1 MFTEKA
7 LNKAKADLYNII
19 ANNAYKDFIRAN
31 TNRQGKQY
39 KKHRPYNL
47 GHDTNAAREVY
58 SLIYGKQ
65 PEDITEDQEKQVKAF
80 LLNYRINRR
89 EYLKNVG
96 GNEYHNAI

>member
-19 ANNAYKDFIRAN
+19 ANNAYKDYVRAN
-31 TNRQGKQY
+31 TNKQGKQY

-47 GHDTNAAREVY
+47 GYDTNAAREVY
-58 SLIYGKQ
+58 NLIYGKIGGYNRR
-65 PEDITEDQEKQVKAF
+65 PEKQVKAF

-89 EYLKNVG
+89 N
-96 GNEYHNAI
+96 I